1 MTVLDLDALVLK
13 SGGHSAPS
21 EQTSVPDACVME
33 AVAYVAGER
42 WSDHPQCASPVL
54 TSFLIGLN
62 DRWSHDDRQ
71 LLKPFIPRLVGTR
84 TTSADEETRRL
95 MIVDWL
101 VHEYAPAMFRHA
113 GLAAEADEFESMVS
127 ITDWPAWRKVRGR
140 IREVR
145 DAQWK
150 RRREAVK
157 RAAVAVADA
166 DAVAVAVADAD
177 ADADAVAV
185 ADADADADAVAVA
198 DAAAV
203 AVAVAAAAAVAV
215 ADADAD
221 ADAVAVADAAAV
233 AVADADADADAAA
246 DAAAAAVAAAAA
258 AAVADA
264 DAAADADADAV
275 ADAFKAKIEEATAA
289 AVTARKNDESGYSAA
304 YHVLRP
310 YYEERYREVFAS
322 VGGLRESVL
331 GLIDRLIEV
340 GHA

>member
-177 ADADAVAV
+177 ADAVAV
-185 ADADADADAVAVA
+185 ADADADADAVAG
-198 DAAAV
+198 
-203 AVAVAAAAAVAV
+203 
-215 ADADAD
+215 
-221 ADAVAVADAAAV
+221 ADAVAD

>member
-157 RAAVAVADA
+157 RAAVA
-166 DAVAVAVADAD
+166 
-177 ADADAVAV
+177 
-185 ADADADADAVAVA
+185 
-198 DAAAV
+198 
-203 AVAVAAAAAVAV
+203 
-215 ADADAD
+215 DAD

-233 AVADADADADAAA
+233 AVAD
-246 DAAAAAVAAAAA
+246 
-258 AAVADA
+258 
-264 DAAADADADAV
+264 ADADADAV

>member
-1 MTVLDLDALVLK
+1 MTTLDLDALVLK

-21 EQTSVPDACVME
+21 EPTSAPDACVME

-113 GLAAEADEFESMVS
+113 GLAAEADEFESMVP
-127 ITDWPAWRKVRGR
+127 ITDWDAWYGVRGR
-140 IREVR
+140 IREVS
-145 DAQWK
+145 DTQWT

-157 RAAVAVADA
+157 R
-166 DAVAVAVADAD
+166 
-177 ADADAVAV
+177 
-185 ADADADADAVAVA
+185 
-198 DAAAV
+198 
-203 AVAVAAAAAVAV
+203 VAVAAADAV
-215 ADADAD
+215 ADA
-221 ADAVAVADAAAV
+221 V
-233 AVADADADADAAA
+233 AAA
-246 DAAAAAVAAAAA
+246 DAV
-258 AAVADA
+258 
-264 DAAADADADAV
+264 
-275 ADAFKAKIEEATAA
+275 AFKAKIEEATAA
-289 AVTARKNDESGYSAA
+289 AVTERKNDESGYSAA

-310 YYEERYREVFAS
+310 YCEERYREVFAS

-340 GHA
+340 GRA